1 MNLLNEMGFDSKIYA
16 ESIHP
21 AMQEVALPIS
31 SCPKDCSLIYHMAIG
46 YPFAYKLPNFKGKKI
61 LIYHNITPDV
71 FFRDYK
77 EIQELCIEGRR
88 QLKFLVPYIDYA
100 WADSEYNRLELE
112 ELGYKN
118 THVTPIIIN
127 FEDYKRNPSQKLM
140 EKFKAEKHI
149 TNILF
154 VGRIA
159 PNKKQEDIIKVF
171 YYYKKYINEDSR
183 LFLVGSYS
191 GMERYYNELME
202 LVKELQLEDVYITG
216 HISFEEILA
225 YYTNADLFLCM
236 SEHEGFCVPLVEAM
250 HFEIPIIA
258 YKSSAIGETLGNGGI
273 LVLEKQYKEIA
284 ELMHIVLSTPKIK
297 ERMIINQ
304 KKRLEF
310 FSKKNT
316 ENIFR
321 ERIQEVLL
329 GS

>member
-1 MNLLNEMGFDSKIYA
+1 FSGY
-16 ESIHP
+16 SI
-21 AMQEVALPIS
+21 QGE
-31 SCPKDCSLIYHMAIG
+31 
-46 YPFAYKLPNFKGKKI
+46 
-61 LIYHNITPDV
+61 
-71 FFRDYK
+71 
-77 EIQELCIEGRR
+77 ELCRIGKE

-321 ERIQEVLL
+321 ERI
-329 GS
+329 